1 VRRLT
6 FVVASAFLI
15 SACYSMRPSDG
26 GGQTSFE
33 PPRQLNPA
41 DVALPAGYRIEVA
54 ASGLTFPTG
63 VAFDGQGRPY
73 VTESGYSY
81 GEVFT
86 TPRLLRIEPN
96 GRATVI
102 ATGGRNGPWNGLTF
116 SNGSFYV
123 AEGGELEG
131 GRILRITP
139 DGHVT
144 AIVSGLPSKGDHHT
158 DGPAAG
164 PDGWIY
170 FGQGTAT
177 NSGVVGPDNADF
189 GWLKREPAFHDI
201 PCKDITL
208 RGQNFTSANPITGGD
223 QQVSTGAYLPFGT
236 ASSPGQVV
244 RGAIPCSGAIMRVR
258 PEGGTPELVAWGLR
272 NPFGLAFSPAG
283 ELYITENMYD
293 IRGSRPIFGAGD
305 LLRRIRP
312 GTWYGWPDFYGNER
326 LDNADRFGPPGKG
339 APPLLLS
346 SYPDIPPEPV
356 ARLPVHSSSNGFD
369 FSRNPAFG
377 HVGDAFIAQ
386 FGDQTPVTGK
396 VTSPV
401 GFKVVRVNAQT
412 GVSEDFIVNRG
423 PVNGP
428 ASYLKTAGIERPLAA
443 RFDPAGD
450 ALYVVDF
457 GIMTMT
463 ERGPQP
469 RQGTGVVWRVVRS
482 GP

>member
-346 SYPDIPPEPV
+346 NYPDMPPEPV

>member
-1 VRRLT
+1 
-6 FVVASAFLI
+6 
-15 SACYSMRPSDG
+15 
-26 GGQTSFE
+26 
-33 PPRQLNPA
+33 
-41 DVALPAGYRIEVA
+41 
-54 ASGLTFPTG
+54 
-63 VAFDGQGRPY
+63 
-73 VTESGYSY
+73 
-81 GEVFT
+81 
-86 TPRLLRIEPN
+86 
-96 GRATVI
+96 
-102 ATGGRNGPWNGLTF
+102 
-116 SNGSFYV
+116 
-123 AEGGELEG
+123 
-131 GRILRITP
+131 
-139 DGHVT
+139 
-144 AIVSGLPSKGDHHT
+144 
-158 DGPAAG
+158 
-164 PDGWIY
+164 
-170 FGQGTAT
+170 
-177 NSGVVGPDNADF
+177 
-189 GWLKREPAFHDI
+189 
-201 PCKDITL
+201 
-208 RGQNFTSANPITGGD
+208 
-223 QQVSTGAYLPFGT
+223 
-236 ASSPGQVV
+236 
-244 RGAIPCSGAIMRVR
+244 
-258 PEGGTPELVAWGLR
+258 
-272 NPFGLAFSPAG
+272 
-283 ELYITENMYD
+283 MYD

-346 SYPDIPPEPV
+346 NYPDIPPEPV

>member
-86 TPRLLRIEPN
+86 TPRLVRIEPN

-346 SYPDIPPEPV
+346 NYPDIPPEPV

>member
-346 SYPDIPPEPV
+346 NYPDIPPEPV